1 MLNEIIK
8 LADHLDMIGEK
19 EEASLLDEILPYIKN
34 IEVDM
39 AESDDEEESHGVN
52 YMLESQLTSISK
64 KTSAIKSMIESGAEV
79 DDWMETYIAQ
89 ADLMIDNIYDS
100 RDGTMS
106 ITASYI
112 NLTGTAGSA
121 VNQIDGVGSY
131 SVTFN
136 FLDIAGNGLDGV
148 ILNLTITS

>member
-39 AESDDEEESHGVN
+39 AESEDHKEGHGVN

-64 KTSAIKSMIESGAEV
+64 KTSTIKSMIESGAEV

-89 ADLMIDNIYDS
+89 ADLMIDNIYDKMMIQYS
-100 RDGTMS
+100 DEESEGYKSCGCKGSCECDG
-106 ITASYI
+106 
-112 NLTGTAGSA
+112 
-121 VNQIDGVGSY
+121 
-131 SVTFN
+131 
-136 FLDIAGNGLDGV
+136 
-148 ILNLTITS
+148 